1 MSLEFPLLF
10 DANTDAREL
19 GEQFRKIQELD
30 RSRDLIDPYQ
40 GGYGQRDPYAGDPNS
55 TEVKQV
61 PNMSSLIP
69 GASEEDYATLT
80 TMQAAQNLQREL
92 NTDPLTTTDLMER
105 NLDTNL
111 DPRLEQ
117 AVYEESLR
125 TASNIGSEQAENF
138 VDEMRQGVQ
147 SFYEE
152 KNLYNEAPV
161 EKISP
166 VEEFL
171 QAAAVAAGDA
181 NKDGQI
187 NMSDVIA
194 SGLSGLFTMAV
205 AEEREEATKPKP
217 KPSDEPEI
225 TKPTP
230 KPSERLIKPGPKPTP
245 TIAPAKGEL

>member
-1 MSLEFPLLF
+1 MSLAFPLLF

-40 GGYGQRDPYAGDPNS
+40 GGYGQKDPYAGDPNS

-80 TMQAAQNLQREL
+80 TMMAAQNLRREL

-117 AVYEESLR
+117 AVYAESLR

-152 KNLYNEAPV
+152 KNLYNMGPV
-161 EKISP
+161 EKVSP

-171 QAAAVAAGDA
+171 QAAAIRTGDA
-181 NKDGQI
+181 NNDGQI
-187 NMSDVIA
+187 NTQDLA
-194 SGLSGLFTMAV
+194 AAGLEGIFRLAV
-205 AEEREEATKPKP
+205 AEEAAKKEEAAKVEKETIMKG
-217 KPSDEPEI
+217 
-225 TKPTP
+225 
-230 KPSERLIKPGPKPTP
+230 GPKPTP
-245 TIAPAKGEL
+245 TGPPPKDEL